1 MFNIHLFI
9 YVEIDQLFTNSNLL
23 LQSQY
28 TYEGRYYFHKI
39 EGMCKLLIV
48 SHKLFTANSV
58 YTACILLR
66 LKHTNM
72 SRLIFEQFIWE
83 HCLLDSM
90 IIKLFPCNDYCILNA
105 CKLMKNICVTLNSK
119 H

>member
-9 YVEIDQLFTNSNLL
+9 YVEIDQLFTI
-23 LQSQY
+23 QSQY
-28 TYEGRYYFHKI
+28 TYKGRYYFHKI

-58 YTACILLR
+58 YTAYILLR

-90 IIKLFPCNDYCILNA
+90 IIKHWHMCIY
-105 CKLMKNICVTLNSK
+105 
-119 H
+119 